1 MLRILYIRNTDSA
14 GCQLVD
20 STDDFIGQLIYGCT
34 DPTQYNYDITANTD
48 DGSCIPYIYGCT
60 DSTAYNFNNS
70 YNTDDGSCLYCD
82 LSVNIF
88 TSNNSNGNCDG
99 YIFASVNTSNQPVTY
114 LWSSG
119 STNNNIINLCSDTYT
134 LNITDAVGCE
144 IDTTIFIGILGCTD
158 LVLILRGCTDASA
171 TQDDGSC
178 TYTAVCSAPTGL
190 NTFDV
195 VHTRA
200 L

>member
-1 MLRILYIRNTDSA
+1 MMAAAYH
-14 GCQLVD
+14 
-20 STDDFIGQLIYGCT
+20 IYGC
-34 DPTQYNYDITANTD
+34 A
-48 DGSCIPYIYGCT
+48 
-60 DSTAYNFNNS
+60 DSTAYNFDNS

-134 LNITDAVGCE
+134 LNITDAV
-144 IDTTIFIGILGCTD
+144 DVKLTQLFS
-158 LVLILRGCTDASA
+158 LVFLAVLDPSADNYDASA

-195 VHTRA
+195 VHTRVI
-200 L
+200 